1 MNFEIAPS
9 EAWQPET
16 TEAAQAP
23 AFTAF
28 GCSGAMSVRVV
39 LRDPLLIA
47 SLGSETLAT
56 EPADPAVQAVRQM
69 LREKKAR

>member
-1 MNFEIAPS
+1 
-9 EAWQPET
+9 
-16 TEAAQAP
+16 
-23 AFTAF
+23 
-28 GCSGAMSVRVV
+28 VRVV
-39 LRDPLLIA
+39 LRDPILIA